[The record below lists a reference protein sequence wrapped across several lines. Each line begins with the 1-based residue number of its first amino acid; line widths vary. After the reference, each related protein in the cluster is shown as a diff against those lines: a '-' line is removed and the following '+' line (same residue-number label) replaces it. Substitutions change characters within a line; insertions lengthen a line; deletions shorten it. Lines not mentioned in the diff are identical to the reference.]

1 MGVRDIDLTFERQ
14 LAGFTP
20 ANANRITFNLGR
32 PSHKLRAAGVADKT
46 IRLYGNK
53 LMAKIRKHGYSP
65 NEISG
70 LTKAVRNPIAV
81 FQTHGK
87 DNSYAILTPI
97 RTTDKNFLVALRLG
111 KGGVDADL
119 LMVTSVYKKG
129 DYGVINWINKGYL
142 RYVDR
147 KKALRYLHSAA
158 PIAAASDIEELKSA
172 AKIVTFFSNPKFLNR
187 NLANNVG

>member
-1 MGVRDIDLTFERQ
+1 
-14 LAGFTP
+14 
-20 ANANRITFNLGR
+20 
-32 PSHKLRAAGVADKT
+32 
-46 IRLYGNK
+46 
-53 LMAKIRKHGYSP
+53 
-65 NEISG
+65 
-70 LTKAVRNPIAV
+70 
-81 FQTHGK
+81 
-87 DNSYAILTPI
+87 
-97 RTTDKNFLVALRLG
+97 
-111 KGGVDADL
+111 
-119 LMVTSVYKKG
+119 MVTSVYKKG